1 MATDVEQR
9 IDFDALRA
17 YRLGR
22 AREQLAKNDFG
33 ASLCF
38 DLDNIRY
45 ITGTALA
52 EWTRGKWVR
61 WCVLPREGD
70 LVLWEKSSAAA
81 VKRRLCPWI
90 KPENIRTSIE
100 WKHGANPHAVTLS
113 QISKVVAEIKKLLAE
128 AGRAALPLAI
138 DDADLY
144 LLEGLRGAGIKVVNG
159 LESLFDA
166 RLIKSAEELE
176 IIELSASLVDGVYA
190 QLAHFIRPG
199 VRENKGV
206 AEVSPWLAAPR

>member
-1 MATDVEQR
+1 MTLGTMATDVEQR

-22 AREQLAKNDFG
+22 AREQLKKHDFG
-33 ASLCF
+33 AYLCF

-113 QISKVVAEIKKLLAE
+113 QIAKDFGISETCLHRWIKRAEIE
-128 AGRAALPLAI
+128 
-138 DDADLY
+138 D
-144 LLEGLRGAGIKVVNG
+144 
-159 LESLFDA
+159 
-166 RLIKSAEELE
+166 
-176 IIELSASLVDGVYA
+176 
-190 QLAHFIRPG
+190 G
-199 VRENKGV
+199 VREGLTLAEEAEIRELRKRNRLLEQENEVLRRAAIYLGQGV
-206 AEVSPWLAAPR
+206 NPK